1 MKIRFTPVA
10 AALGFAVGM
19 LVSSGAN
26 AADTIKIA
34 VAGPFTGPLTQYGG
48 MVKQGVDTEIEAIN
62 AAGGVLGK
70 KLEAVTMDDACEP
83 KQAPVVANRVVNDN
97 IHYVVGHV
105 CSGATIDATDI
116 YNNHGVMMTSPSA
129 TSPLV
134 TDGKNSAMRS
144 AERRVGKESVSTGKT
159 RWLPYH

>member
-34 VAGPFTGPLTQYGG
+34 VAGQFTGPLTQYGG

-62 AAGGVLGK
+62 APGGVLGN
-70 KLEAVTMDDACEP
+70 KLGAVTMDAACEP
-83 KQAPVVANRVVNDN
+83 KKAPAVANRFGHDN
-97 IHYVVGHV
+97 IHDFVGSG
-105 CSGATIDATDI
+105 CLGATIRDCRR
-116 YNNHGVMMTSPSA
+116 GV
-129 TSPLV
+129 
-134 TDGKNSAMRS
+134 
-144 AERRVGKESVSTGKT
+144 
-159 RWLPYH
+159 